1 MASDLTTARWLRR
14 VDRTEGPIYLA
25 ILRALETAIGEGE
38 LQPGE
43 QLPPQR
49 TVAGVLGVDFTTVT
63 RAYSA
68 ARARGLVEGAVG
80 RGTFV
85 AGRTD
90 DDEVGMIDLSMNLPP
105 PPKGLNFAAL
115 LKETARSVLER
126 TDAQALMAYHPGAG
140 SIAQRSAG
148 ATWLAPCLGEV
159 SPDRMLLAPGAQ
171 SVLAAILDMTMRRG
185 DALIVE
191 PLTYPG
197 VRAIAAHRGL
207 RLLACPVDAEGF
219 KPEDLARLCAEQDP
233 KAIYCI
239 PTLQNP
245 TATTMGLERRR
256 EIARVARTAGVPII
270 EDDAYGRLPTA
281 PLPALASLAPDL
293 TWYVATTSK
302 CLSPG
307 LRTAFVAAPSAAA
320 ARDLSEALRAI
331 SLMTSPLTAAIATAW
346 IREGAAERLLAAIR
360 TEAAE
365 RQAIARAI
373 LPQATGQADGIHL
386 WLDLPDHWPGE
397 RLREVAHRR
406 GLSLVTADA
415 FAAGPNHRNGLR
427 ISLGGPPKQSVLTLA
442 LQGVAA
448 ILAARP
454 DDRRLVV

>member
-1 MASDLTTARWLRR
+1 MAPELTTARWLRR
-14 VDRTEGPIYLA
+14 VDRAEGPIYLS
-25 ILRALETAIGEGE
+25 ILRALEVAIGEGE

-85 AGRTD
+85 AGRPP

-105 PPKGLNFAAL
+105 PPKGLNFGAL
-115 LKETARSVLER
+115 LKDTARAVLDR

-140 SIAQRSAG
+140 SIAQKA
-148 ATWLAPCLGEV
+148 AAAAWLAPCLGEV
-159 SPDRMLLAPGAQ
+159 SPERMLITPGAQ
-171 SVLAAILDMTMRRG
+171 TALATILGMIMRRG
-185 DALIVE
+185 EALIVE

-197 VRAIAAHRGL
+197 VRALASHLGL
-207 RLLACPVDAEGF
+207 RLIACPVDGQGF
-219 KPEDLARLCAEQDP
+219 IPEELARLCVQERP

-245 TATTMGLERRR
+245 TATTMDLERRQQV
-256 EIARVARTAGVPII
+256 AQVARAAGVMII
-270 EDDAYGRLPTA
+270 EDDAYGRLPTN
-281 PLPALASLAPDL
+281 PLPALATLAPEL

-307 LRTAFVAAPSAAA
+307 LRTAFVLAPSPAA
-320 ARDLSEALRAI
+320 ARDLGEALRAI
-331 SLMTSPLTAAIATAW
+331 SLMVSPLTAAIATAW
-346 IREGAAERLLAAIR
+346 IREGVAERLLTAIR
-360 TEAAE
+360 AEAAE
-365 RQAIARAI
+365 RQAMARAI
-373 LPQATGQADGIHL
+373 LPQATGANDGIHL
-386 WLDLPDHWPGE
+386 WLDLPVHWPGE

-415 FAAGPNHRNGLR
+415 FAASPNHRNGLR
-427 ISLGGPPKQSVLTLA
+427 ISLGGPAKQSVLTDA
-442 LQGVAA
+442 LHGVAA
-448 ILAARP
+448 ILDARP
-454 DDRRLVV
+454 GDTRLIV

>member
-1 MASDLTTARWLRR
+1 MAPELTTARWLRR
-14 VDRTEGPIYLA
+14 VDRADGPIYLA
-25 ILRALETAIGEGE
+25 ILRALETAIADGE

-49 TVAGVLGVDFTTVT
+49 TVASVLGVDFTTVT

-85 AGRTD
+85 AGRPA
-90 DDEVGMIDLSMNLPP
+90 DDEVGMVDLSMNLPP
-105 PPKGLNFAAL
+105 PSKGLNFGTL
-115 LKETARSVLER
+115 LKDTARAVLER

-140 SIAQRSAG
+140 SVAQKAAA

-159 SPDRMLLAPGAQ
+159 SPERMLVTPGAQ
-171 SVLAAILDMTMRRG
+171 TALATILGMIMRRG
-185 DALIVE
+185 DTLIVE

-197 VRAIAAHRGL
+197 VRALAAHLGL
-207 RLLACPVDAEGF
+207 RLVPCPVDDQGF
-219 KPEDLARLCAEQDP
+219 APDHLARLCAQERP

-256 EIARVARTAGVPII
+256 EVAAIARAAGVAII
-270 EDDAYGRLPTA
+270 EDDAYGRLPIA
-281 PLPALASLAPDL
+281 PLPALATFAPDL

-307 LRTAFVAAPSAAA
+307 LRTAFVAAPSPAA

-331 SLMTSPLTAAIATAW
+331 SLMASPLTAAIATAW

-360 TEAAE
+360 GEAAE

-373 LPQATGQADGIHL
+373 LPQAQGEPDGIHL

-415 FAAGPNHRNGLR
+415 FAAGPVHRNGLR
-427 ISLGGPPKQSVLTLA
+427 ISLGGPAKQSVLAEA
-442 LQGVAA
+442 LRGVAA
-448 ILAARP
+448 ILSARP
-454 DDRRLVV
+454 DDTRLVV